1 MNTRALKVFFIYTI
15 LLSLFVILN
24 IIAINILKSKP
35 LYFNVIRVYTI
46 VEYALFAIFLNQL
59 YKNKVAKKIVLY
71 SIIPFVLFCIL
82 NYLSNGSKFSSYP
95 LLTEFLAFIVFII
108 YFFYEKMKTEVVNPL
123 YQSITFWICVG
134 LFLYFTGNFFY
145 LLFIDSTTDK
155 IVLQQLRTIYSIVT
169 ISKNILL
176 SLAFLANEQVESTED
191 SFNIPNELNLDSFNP
206 KNNLN

>member
-1 MNTRALKVFFIYTI
+1 MNTRGLKVFFIYTI
-15 LLSLFVILN
+15 LLSLFVLLN

-46 VEYALFAIFLNQL
+46 VEYVLFAIFLNQL
-59 YKNKVAKKIVLY
+59 YKNKLAKKIVLY
-71 SIIPFVLFCIL
+71 SIIPFVIFCIL
-82 NYLSNGSKFSSYP
+82 NYMSNGSKFSSYP

-176 SLAFLANEQVESTED
+176 SLAFLAHEQIESNEE